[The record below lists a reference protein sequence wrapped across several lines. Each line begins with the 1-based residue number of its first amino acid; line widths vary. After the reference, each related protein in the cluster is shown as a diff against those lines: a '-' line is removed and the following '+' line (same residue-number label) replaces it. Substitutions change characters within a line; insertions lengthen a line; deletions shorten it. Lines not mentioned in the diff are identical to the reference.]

1 MCFRSNISINL
12 GQGMLSIPPPILTR
26 VYQEIGAGMAEF
38 HDAQLISMW
47 PFPFPYAQ
55 LSLFLTVL
63 HMAISP
69 LIMVQYTKSVWSAC
83 LLTCVSVVSVISLNI
98 ISLELENPF
107 GEDNNDLP
115 ANEVHDHFRDSLLVL
130 ADPDNWQVPRLLPTA
145 SLDFGHLKV
154 RRDSHRNTLSDH
166 MNRDGGP
173 AFEVNVIGAEDTH
186 TQIPETALDKKDMRE
201 KETKPDSHSQIPM
214 QNLGSI
220 GPLGFQN
227 FQVLE
232 RSLEHQASLLEAFLA
247 KQNDILEQQALVMKC
262 LESGAKARSFE
273 RKAREFFDSFSWFCS
288 VSFFRKILALFFQLS
303 I

>member
-1 MCFRSNISINL
+1 MQESRI
-12 GQGMLSIPPPILTR
+12 QGLLAIPPPILTR

-55 LSLFLTVL
+55 LSLFLTAL

-115 ANEVHDHFRDSLLVL
+115 ANEVHDHFRDSLLIL

-145 SLDFGHLKV
+145 SLEFGHLKV
-154 RRDSHRNTLSDH
+154 RRDSQRNTIADFLKTDAQ
-166 MNRDGGP
+166 DVG
-173 AFEVNVIGAEDTH
+173 FEVTVIEDA
-186 TQIPETALDKKDMRE
+186 QSEVLDKV
-201 KETKPDSHSQIPM
+201 KETKETRTERAERAESVHLRVSDQSLQFQSFQI
-214 QNLGSI
+214 
-220 GPLGFQN
+220 
-227 FQVLE
+227 LE
-232 RSLEHQASLLEAFLA
+232 RGLEQQAALLEAFLA
-247 KQNDILEQQALVMKC
+247 KQNEILEQQNAFVMRC
-262 LESGAKARSFE
+262 LESKARTE
-273 RKAREFFDSFSWFCS
+273 RKAEAAPAAPSVFAAPLEQQLCGCS
-288 VSFFRKILALFFQLS
+288 LKRRQYRKMSLLF
-303 I
+303 